1 MHFIDTKASVVIIAQ
16 TVLSSHG
23 GSLAIAI
30 CHQRNN
36 LIKIIAHY
44 DEIKKRAYDSQ
55 IVRTKEPTTSKPVLR
70 KHFSVCKI
78 VSVFFSGT
86 AHKFWYVYISA
97 YESFYKS

>member
-1 MHFIDTKASVVIIAQ
+1 MHFIGTKASVVIIAQ

-78 VSVFFSGT
+78 VSVFFFRNGS
-86 AHKFWYVYISA
+86 
-97 YESFYKS
+97 